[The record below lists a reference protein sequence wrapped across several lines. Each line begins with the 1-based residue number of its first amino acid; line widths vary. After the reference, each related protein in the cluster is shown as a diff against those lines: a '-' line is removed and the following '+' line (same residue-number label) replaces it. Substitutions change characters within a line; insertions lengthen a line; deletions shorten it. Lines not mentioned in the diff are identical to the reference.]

1 MSAQHRMRF
10 QGVGGLVE
18 RESKGSWCLSSMLA
32 ISLVNLVDESCV
44 GLTKRWGV
52 DLDRAVLTD
61 RDKAGD

>member
-1 MSAQHRMRF
+1 M
-10 QGVGGLVE
+10 E
-18 RESKGSWCLSSMLA
+18 RESKGSWYLSSMLA

-52 DLDRAVLTD
+52 DLDRAMLTD